1 MLSGVVG
8 GLDCE
13 NLIGQGCKVVTGS
26 AVAYAVEVHVAVD
39 QSGQDSLAFVDDLLY
54 VRSLRGDY

>member
-1 MLSGVVG
+1 MFTGVVG

-13 NLIGQGCKVVTGS
+13 NLVRQGCKVVTGA

-39 QSGQDSLAFVDDLLY
+39 QSGQDGLAFVDDLLD